1 MKRILRLLLLLCIA
15 LQVVVSAAAHIR
27 NYGINEGMPDNT
39 ANCLTQDN
47 RGFVWIGTS
56 NGLVRFDGMF
66 FSVFRHDNL
75 DAASLSNNNVHWLLP
90 VEEGMYVAHDAG
102 LDWYSYADGFF
113 HRCTSAEQGVN
124 GARIISIKM
133 IGKRVVVTTEH
144 GDVLSVNGSKM
155 ERIHTGKRLYVVE
168 PTPWGV
174 FALGDGK
181 AFLYTPD
188 MRWLKASVKT
198 DVRWRRETMAYY
210 SGREKRVFVGSGIGT
225 KSCAYELNANGLR
238 QTAEPVP
245 ADLRAVAD
253 CPNATAF
260 ATDGRGVMLRSHAA
274 ERWLTQNRDGICGD
288 AVYSLLADRSENL
301 WIGTYRTGISLVS
314 SVQQPFA
321 RLREADRTLPFD
333 LVTAVA
339 ASPDEAYVG
348 MDGGGL
354 GVYNLRTRVLHIF
367 TTANSPICGN
377 NIVSMA
383 NDGRWLWMAV
393 FGRGVAAYD
402 THTAAITNYTLPLQ
416 SKSGDV
422 IWTLKYDGEGKLW
435 IGGRDVFLMHCA
447 TGKLHTVQ
455 ALVGTHAQAFSIRG
469 AYVWMAS
476 SEGLYKV
483 NRRTLTVEAFYNA
496 ATNPK
501 LPSSNVRYVY
511 ADKCGYVW
519 ISFCDA
525 DLCRLDPRTREL
537 KVYGSKQGLE
547 TYAVTGITESAHG
560 YMLFATGNGLYYYN
574 PHTDLFLRCDKDNN
588 LPTSYNYGA
597 ACATRSLML
606 FGSTQGLVMCDDT
619 PLKPNTLF
627 KDVSF
632 TALKVTNGRTLNLNG
647 SNPQRITLRSDE
659 NYFSVAFAAPEYTAP
674 HALRFECYLK
684 GMETGWKTMA
694 TNRTANYTNV
704 PPGDYQFL
712 VRCTNLNGTWTT
724 VSTLPIRVLPPWYLT
739 WWAKTLWTLLTLALI
754 TIAVSIYLYQ
764 LKMHHK
770 MELAEVEK
778 QSQRQLDNAKM
789 NYFTNITHELR
800 TPVFLIAAQIEELI
814 DRRNSVVSVP
824 SAYLYSMQRSTR
836 KLNQLI
842 SRAIDFRKMDQGKL
856 TLKRENVDM
865 VHFLKNL
872 ADDYDDLCEQK
883 DISFSLHTPDHKVVL
898 SIDREK
904 IEMCINNLI
913 SNAFKYTKRGG
924 HITLALEQKPQ
935 AVVLSV
941 KDDGIGIVPEAR
953 EQIFADFYRTERG
966 KAYGAGDG
974 IGLSFV
980 KTLVDMHG
988 GRIWLQS
995 EVNEGSEFFI
1005 SIPSDADEVR
1015 NADEVKDVLKCC
1027 DADGVKDVISPSH
1040 HQLPSGGA
1048 LVSSTPT
1055 TLHPHHLTTSPSPST
1070 PTKSNP
1076 SATHRLLLIDDDR
1089 ETIGLLERNLV
1100 SDFTVL
1106 KAYDREQGIKV
1117 ATESLPDLIVCD
1129 MMMPNLDGIGFLQQL
1144 KNDRKLQHIKVI
1156 ILTGQ
1161 TSEEER
1167 IAAYDAGADAYLT
1180 KPVSLKLL
1188 RTRINRMIAESDTA
1202 ALTNELARENR
1213 TYTKE
1218 EQIFLL
1224 RCREIIDNNLANP
1237 DFNVDFL
1244 AEQLA
1249 MSHSA
1254 LYKKLKQM
1262 TSMSLIEF
1270 VNDYKIFKAV
1280 QMFKEGQTCVE
1291 RVAEQCGFGDVKN
1304 FRTLF
1309 KRKMQVTPKQYVQSL

>member
-1 MKRILRLLLLLCIA
+1 MKQILRLLLILCFT
-15 LQVVVSAAAHIR
+15 LQVVVSATAHIR

-39 ANCLTQDN
+39 ANCLMQDK

-75 DAASLSNNNVHWLLP
+75 DAFSLSNNNIRCLLP

-113 HRCTSAEQGVN
+113 HKCTSAEQGVD
-124 GARIISIKM
+124 GVRIISIKT
-133 IGKRVVVTTEH
+133 IGERVIVTTEH
-144 GDVLSVNGSKM
+144 GDVLSVKGCTM
-155 ERIHTGKRLYVVE
+155 ERIYTKKKLYVLE
-168 PTPWGV
+168 PTPCGV
-174 FALGDGK
+174 FALGDGRVY
-181 AFLYTPD
+181 LYTPD
-188 MRWLKASVKT
+188 MRHQKASAPT
-198 DVRWRRETMAYY
+198 DVRWRRETIAYY
-210 SGREKRVFVGSGIGT
+210 SRREKRVFVGSGVGT
-225 KSCAYELNANGLR
+225 KSCAFELNANGLR
-238 QTAEPVP
+238 QTTEPVP

-253 CPNATAF
+253 CDNSTAF
-260 ATDGRGVMLRSHAA
+260 ATDGRGVMLRSAVG
-274 ERWLTQNRDGICGD
+274 ERWLTQNGDGICGD

-301 WIGTYRTGISLVS
+301 WIGTYRTGVSLVS
-314 SVQQPFA
+314 SA
-321 RLREADRTLPFD
+321 KRMYGRLSEADGTLPFD

-339 ASPDEAYVG
+339 ASGEEVYIG

-354 GVYNLRTRVLHIF
+354 AVYNIRSRGLRTF
-367 TTANSPICGN
+367 TTANSSICGN

-383 NDGRWLWMAV
+383 EDGHRLWMAV
-393 FGRGVAAYD
+393 FGKGLAAYD
-402 THTAAITNYTLPLQ
+402 MRTATITNYTLPLR

-422 IWTLKYDGEGKLW
+422 IWTIKYDGEGKLW
-435 IGGRDVFLMHCA
+435 IGGRDVFLMDCA
-447 TGKLHTVQ
+447 TGKLQTVET
-455 ALVGTHAQAFSIRG
+455 LVGTHAQAFGICG
-469 AYVWMAS
+469 GYVWMAS

-483 NRRTLTVEAFYNA
+483 NRRTLRVEAFYNA
-496 ATNPK
+496 MTTPK
-501 LPSSNVRYVY
+501 LPSSNVKYVY
-511 ADKCGYVW
+511 ADKRGGVW
-519 ISFCDA
+519 ISSCDA
-525 DLCRLDPRTREL
+525 ELCRLDERTGQLE
-537 KVYGSKQGLE
+537 VYGSREGLDN
-547 TYAVTGITESAHG
+547 YAVTSIIESAHG
-560 YMLFATGNGLYYYN
+560 HMVFATGNGLYYYFPTTN
-574 PHTDLFLRCDKDNN
+574 LFMRCDKDNH
-588 LPTSYNYGA
+588 LPVSYNYGA
-597 ACATRSLML
+597 ACANGNML
-606 FGSTQGLVMCDDT
+606 FLGSTQGLVMGED
-619 PLKPNTLF
+619 LKTYPKTLF

-632 TALKVTNGRTLNLNG
+632 TALHVTNGRTINLC
-647 SNPQRITLRSDE
+647 SNNPHEIKLQSDE
-659 NYFSVAFAAPEYTAP
+659 NYFSIAFAVPEYNAP
-674 HALRFECYLK
+674 HAVRFQGYLK
-684 GMETGWKTMA
+684 GMETEWKAMA
-694 TNRTANYTNV
+694 DDRTANYTNV
-704 PPGDYQFL
+704 PPGDYEFL
-712 VRCTNLNGTWTT
+712 LRCTNLNGTWTT

-739 WWAKTLWTLLTLALI
+739 WWAKTLWTLIAIALI
-754 TIAVSIYLYQ
+754 TIGVSIYLYQ

-778 QSQRQLDNAKM
+778 QSQRELDNAKM

-824 SAYLYSMQRSTR
+824 SAYLYSMQRSTH

-842 SRAIDFRKMDQGKL
+842 SRAIDFRKMDEGKL

-865 VHFLKNL
+865 VGFLKGL
-872 ADDYDDLCEQK
+872 ADDYDDLCDQK
-883 DISFSLHTPDHKVVL
+883 GIEFRLDVPNYKVVL

-935 AVVLSV
+935 AVVISV

-953 EQIFADFYRTERG
+953 EQIFAGFYRTERG

-988 GRIWLQS
+988 GTIWLQS

-1005 SIPSDADEVR
+1005 SIPSDGEKMNDGEVVR
-1015 NADEVKDVLKCC
+1015 NLM
-1027 DADGVKDVISPSH
+1027 STSH
-1040 HQLPSGGA
+1040 HRLPSGDA
-1048 LVSSTPT
+1048 LVSSEPT
-1055 TLHPHHLTTSPSPST
+1055 TLHTQHST
-1070 PTKSNP
+1070 FVKSNP
-1076 SATHRLLLIDDDR
+1076 SATHRLLLIDDDH
-1089 ETIGLLERNLV
+1089 ETIQLLERNLV

-1106 KAYDREQGIKV
+1106 KAYDGEEGIKL

-1167 IAAYDAGADAYLT
+1167 IAAYDAGADAYIT

-1188 RTRINRMIAESDTA
+1188 HTRINRMIAESDTA

-1244 AEQLA
+1244 AEKLA

-1262 TSMSLIEF
+1262 TGMSLIEF

-1309 KRKMQVTPKQYVQSL
+1309 KRKMQVTPKQYVQGL